1 MNTYISIGVAER
13 DLSQVLADLA
23 FGETAT
29 LADENGAPIAL
40 LVSLQSTTITKENTE
55 TNAPDFT
62 EDLKLI
68 SGAHES
74 GKKNDDWVEQM
85 KALAARVDAAW
96 HGEKSGLDE
105 LAEMRR

>member
-1 MNTYISIGVAER
+1 MNTHISIGVAER
-13 DLSQVLADLA
+13 DLNQVLANLA

-29 LADENGAPIAL
+29 LADENGEPIAL
-40 LVSLQSTTITKENTE
+40 LVSLQSTTTTKENTE

-62 EDLKLI
+62 EGLKLI
-68 SGAHES
+68 PGVHDL

-96 HGEKSGLDE
+96 QGEKSGLDE